1 MQALNNPSG
10 LWKAHLLW
18 DISLGGRIAMNS
30 AGATAV
36 HAGKPLRLV
45 QNQFDGADGFVPF
58 QDLNGV
64 HPFRQWA

>member
-18 DISLGGRIAMNS
+18 DTSWVCHIEMTS

-36 HAGKPLRLV
+36 HAGKSLRLV

-64 HPFRQWA
+64 HPFWQWA